1 LFEPKRSFMR
11 HKIFR
16 IILLFVLLQNS
27 WFTTHAQ
34 SADLSAGLSGYARD
48 SVDAIPF
55 LLASNSLPQIGQRFL
70 SVSSAEKELSLAKEQ
85 KSLEAE
91 VRALNKIS
99 DSYIA
104 AGQSK
109 NALRQL
115 RRLLKLKNLTED
127 EQAVSHLYY
136 NLAVVMAR
144 MKNYPAALSCFYKAG
159 NTQAHHLFKMKRKR
173 YMYLDSSYYSF
184 QENTDDPA
192 TTDPSVLNDSL
203 LDASL
208 QYMEQQADTLQFE
221 QPAEQLQA
229 ASLIDAFM
237 DDKRASSYAIA
248 IHVKQPV
255 AGKKKVFTGLGNV
268 GHMFITL
275 TKFNKDRSY
284 VSRTFGF
291 YPEKGLMIPV
301 NPIFPES
308 PSVLKN
314 DRFRSWDEMVGRFVS
329 QKDFS
334 RILEF
339 IDKNSNT
346 LYHLNRFN
354 CSDFALAIA
363 ELAHI
368 RITETNGKWP
378 LGKGNNPGTT
388 GQSILAGKFS
398 NLETGSQSGL
408 FACTN
413 NLFAVNK

>member
-1 LFEPKRSFMR
+1 MPG
-11 HKIFR
+11 KIFR
-16 IILLFVLLQNS
+16 IIFLLVLLQNS
-27 WFTTHAQ
+27 RLTSHAQ
-34 SADLSAGLSGYARD
+34 SADLFLGIVNHRAD
-48 SVDAIPF
+48 SVEAIPF
-55 LLASNSLPQIGQRFL
+55 LLASNSIPQASHRFL
-70 SVSSAEKELSLAKEQ
+70 SVSSAEKELSIAKEQ

-91 VRALNKIS
+91 VSALNKIS
-99 DSYIA
+99 DAYLV

-115 RRLLKLKNLTED
+115 RRLLKLKNLSED

-159 NTQAHHLFKMKRKR
+159 NTQAHHLFKMRRKR

-184 QENTDDPA
+184 QENTEE
-192 TTDPSVLNDSL
+192 PSSEDHSVFNDSL

-208 QYMEQQADTLQFE
+208 QSLEQASDTLQSDQPGE
-221 QPAEQLQA
+221 QVQA
-229 ASLIDAFM
+229 TSLIEAFM

-255 AGKKKVFTGLGNV
+255 AGKKKIFTGLGNV

-275 TKFNKDRSY
+275 TKFNKDRSF

-314 DRFRSWDEMVGRFVS
+314 DHFRTWDEMIGRFVS

-354 CSDFALAIA
+354 
-363 ELAHI
+363 
-368 RITETNGKWP
+368 
-378 LGKGNNPGTT
+378 
-388 GQSILAGKFS
+388 
-398 NLETGSQSGL
+398 
-408 FACTN
+408 
-413 NLFAVNK
+413 

>member
-1 LFEPKRSFMR
+1 MR
-11 HKIFR
+11 KKTFR
-16 IILLFVLLQNS
+16 IFLLLVLLQS
-27 WFTTHAQ
+27 SMSTTYAQ
-34 SADLSAGLSGYARD
+34 STDLNTGISDHTAD

-55 LLASNSLPQIGQRFL
+55 LLSYNTYQQSNQRFL
-70 SVSSAEKELSLAKEQ
+70 SVSSAEKELSIAREQ

-91 VRALNKIS
+91 VQALNKIS
-99 DSYIA
+99 DAYIA

-127 EQAVSHLYY
+127 EHAVSHLYY

-159 NTQAHHLFKMKRKR
+159 NTRAHHLFKMRRKR
-173 YMYLDSSYYSF
+173 YLYLDSTYYSF
-184 QENTDDPA
+184 QDNAEEPA
-192 TTDPSVLNDSL
+192 TTDHPVLNDSL

-208 QYMEQQADTLQFE
+208 QYLEQAADTVTTD
-221 QPAEQLQA
+221 QPAEQLQPT
-229 ASLIDAFM
+229 SLIDAFM

-255 AGKKKVFTGLGNV
+255 AGKKKIFTGLGNV

-275 TKFNKDRSY
+275 TKFNKDRSF
-284 VSRTFGF
+284 VSSTFGF

-308 PSVLKN
+308 PSVIKN

-368 RITETNGKWP
+368 RIGETSGKWP
-378 LGKGNNPGTT
+378 LGKGNNPATT

-398 NLETGSQSGL
+398 NLETDSPSGL

-413 NLFAVNK
+413 NLFAVYK